1 MFNKKLDSGISTWY
15 FLHSF
20 MHNDEKCPKILL
32 KYCGV
37 NNVRFLM
44 YVWPF
49 FYIMQEK
56 VESEIFSNKEFHIRY
71 YEKLTSK
78 LLVNSTASGL
88 SQFSQISCR
97 EKGKAKSSTAKISTI
112 FINILTDYLLWAK
125 NYQSVEIY

>member
-1 MFNKKLDSGISTWY
+1 
-15 FLHSF
+15 
-20 MHNDEKCPKILL
+20 
-32 KYCGV
+32 
-37 NNVRFLM
+37 M

-97 EKGKAKSSTAKISTI
+97 EKGKAKSSTAKISTV